1 MGRKSKPIKL
11 SKKLSPTLLLLVA
24 LVFSV
29 ILNFYSLLKSK
40 LEGDPGT
47 PPSPT
52 KDNNQEHSV
61 TRVIDGDT
69 FDIEDDTRI
78 RLRGADAPELPEG
91 CLSQQ
96 SKERLEELIL
106 GKSISLTQQEQG
118 KFLRTI
124 AYVWQGDLLIDQALV
139 EEGLAQAQEI
149 NNPDFGAP
157 IASAQDRA
165 KSAERGVWSA
175 KCQQPADKNCTIKGN
190 FRQDKDT
197 KIYHTLDCYNY
208 EKITVN
214 EKEKDQWFCS
224 ENEAKLAGF
233 TKSRDCPGYK

>member
-1 MGRKSKPIKL
+1 MGRKAKPIKL
-11 SKKLSPTLLLLVA
+11 SKKLTPALLLSVA

-40 LEGDPGT
+40 LEGDPGA
-47 PPSPT
+47 PPSPI
-52 KDNNQEHSV
+52 KDNNQEYSV

-118 KFLRTI
+118 KCLRT
-124 AYVWQGDLLIDQALV
+124 
-139 EEGLAQAQEI
+139 
-149 NNPDFGAP
+149 
-157 IASAQDRA
+157 SA
-165 KSAERGVWSA
+165 
-175 KCQQPADKNCTIKGN
+175 
-190 FRQDKDT
+190 
-197 KIYHTLDCYNY
+197 
-208 EKITVN
+208 
-214 EKEKDQWFCS
+214 
-224 ENEAKLAGF
+224 
-233 TKSRDCPGYK
+233 